1 MSDNAFVDTTVFTD
15 ALLKEGERKERAEQA
30 LAAFDESKLPIYAI
44 KEFKAGP
51 LQHYVYLYNK
61 LSKTDSL
68 AKTIE
73 ALKRLPHPYHTRKQS
88 TALEALQAVRTEIG
102 QENLS
107 EITEEASGNPDLDSL
122 VTDRL
127 RLGVKRRILKAW
139 RKRRDLTSD
148 VVNELP
154 CYTESEP
161 QERRGELYLDD
172 KKCDPNPECCMAD
185 DFQND
190 DAAVSALMD
199 AIESLPENR
208 ENGRR
213 YSVLKVLYENANT
226 RIKNDECRDLGDAV
240 FAFYCPSGSTILT
253 TNVKDHRALAD
264 APGKGAVTP
273 EEVVEP
279 S

>member
-1 MSDNAFVDTTVFTD
+1 MSENAFVDTTVFTD

-30 LAAFDESKLPIYAI
+30 LAAFDETELPAYAI

-68 AKTIE
+68 SKTIE
-73 ALKRLPHPYHTRKQS
+73 ALKNLPHPYHTRKQS
-88 TALEALQAVRTEIG
+88 TALEALQAVWTEIG

-107 EITEEASGNPDLDSL
+107 EITEDAAGSPDLDSF

-139 RKRRDLTSD
+139 RKRRGLTSD
-148 VVNELP
+148 VVRELP

-161 QERRGELYLDD
+161 QERRGELHLDD
-172 KKCDPNPECCMAD
+172 KKCDPTPECCMAD
-185 DFQND
+185 DFRAD
-190 DAAVSALMD
+190 DEATSSLME
-199 AIESLPENR
+199 AIEDLPESR

-213 YSVLKVLYENANT
+213 YKVLKALHENANS
-226 RIKNDECRDLGDAV
+226 RIKNKECRDLGDAV
-240 FAFYCPSGSTILT
+240 FAFYCPSESTILT
-253 TNVKDHRALAD
+253 TNVKDHRALAK
-264 APGKGAVTP
+264 ALGKGAVSP
-273 EEVVEP
+273 EEVLE
-279 S
+279 SS